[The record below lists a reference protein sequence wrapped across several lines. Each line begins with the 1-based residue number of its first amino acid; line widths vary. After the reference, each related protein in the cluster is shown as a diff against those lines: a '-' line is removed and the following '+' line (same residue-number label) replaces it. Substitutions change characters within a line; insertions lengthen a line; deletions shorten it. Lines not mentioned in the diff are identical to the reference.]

1 MDAELLRVVLG
12 VNGGEILGDDGE
24 VGLSLADGDARLEVA
39 QQETEHGEA
48 VALHGGG
55 TTGLGR
61 NPHIGVAPTKARG
74 HYADEGALRAVED
87 KGLVD
92 EFGIGAEAG
101 DPGLVA
107 HDEDGRGAGLVIS
120 GLRYAAEVGGHAQE
134 FKGAGGDEVAVE
146 ALGAFA

>member
-39 QQETEHGEA
+39 QKEPEHGEA
-48 VALHGGG
+48 VAVHGGG
-55 TTGLGR
+55 TAGLGG
-61 NPHIGVAPTKARG
+61 NPHIGIAPAEAWR

-92 EFGIGAEAG
+92 EFGIGAEAS

-120 GLRYAAEVGGHAQE
+120 GLRDAAEMGGHTQE
-134 FKGAGGDEVAVE
+134 FKGAGSD
-146 ALGAFA
+146 